1 MEAAIKRYRIMA
13 LIVGVMLLVLVL
25 VAMPLRYIWDQPG
38 ASAVVSPVHGLL
50 YMIYLVT
57 AFDLYRR
64 AGWQL
69 QKMVLMVAAGLVPFL
84 AFYVEHRVVRDAR
97 ADLER
102 TEVAVDAA

>member
-13 LIVGVMLLVLVL
+13 LLVGVMLLILVF

-38 ASAVVSPVHGLL
+38 ASGIVSPIHGVL
-50 YMIYLVT
+50 YMVYLVM

-64 AGWQL
+64 AGWPL

-84 AFYVEHRVVRDAR
+84 AFYVEHRIVRDAR
-97 ADLER
+97 AEIER
-102 TEVAVDAA
+102 TGVAADAA

>member
-13 LIVGVMLLVLVL
+13 LIVGVMLLILVF
-25 VAMPLRYIWDQPG
+25 VAVPLRYIWDKPG
-38 ASAVVSPVHGLL
+38 ASAVISPTHGIL
-50 YMIYLVT
+50 YMVYLVT

-84 AFYVEHRVVRDAR
+84 AFYVEHRIVREAR
-97 ADLER
+97 ADLAR
-102 TEVAVDAA
+102 TPTPAEA